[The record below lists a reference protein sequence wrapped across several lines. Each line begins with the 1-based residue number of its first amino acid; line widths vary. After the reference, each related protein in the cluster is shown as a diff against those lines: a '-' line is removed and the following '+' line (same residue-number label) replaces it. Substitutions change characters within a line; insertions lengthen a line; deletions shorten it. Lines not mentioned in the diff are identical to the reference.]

1 MRVTHD
7 PGWTGSPGVLC
18 RMRKRRGFTII
29 ELLAV
34 ISIVAI
40 LAAILFPVLAG
51 AKTRAKITR
60 VRSDLRQVATAI
72 EMYRD
77 DCGGLPP
84 VRSTCMY
91 NSAVDY
97 YQLPTEL
104 VRLRYLAT
112 RRMLDPFNST
122 TSGDDSDQGRTYK
135 YLAIGW
141 GYGNADSKTKFGMWI
156 PNDYPACEAE
166 CDYYYLNSKDKRIYR
181 LGGTT
186 PSQPPVTWAVW
197 SVGPSGD
204 KVYSTDLGPVVP
216 VARKT
221 WYPRNED
228 GVIALFSDGRA
239 SK

>member
-1 MRVTHD
+1 MQV
-7 PGWTGSPGVLC
+7 
-18 RMRKRRGFTII
+18 RRGFTLV

-34 ISIVAI
+34 IAIVAVI
-40 LAAILFPVLAG
+40 AALMFPVFGSAIL
-51 AKTRAKITR
+51 RAKIAG
-60 VRSDLRQVATAI
+60 VRSDLRHVAAAI

-91 NSAVDY
+91 NSSVDY

-112 RRMLDPFNST
+112 RRMIDPFNT
-122 TSGDDSDQGRTYK
+122 ARAEHDSDQGRSYK

-156 PNDYPACEAE
+156 PRDYPACEGE
-166 CDYYYLNSKDKRIYR
+166 CDYYYLSSKDRRIYR
-181 LGGTT
+181 LGDTK
-186 PSQPPVTWAVW
+186 PCQPPITWAVW

-204 KVYSTDLGPVVP
+204 KVYSTDLGPLVP
-216 VARKT
+216 AARKT
-221 WYPRNED
+221 WFPHNES
-228 GVIALFSDGRA
+228 GVIALFSDRRGSR
-239 SK
+239 